1 MKKAIIF
8 IIISLIISLLLILFA
23 NSSFYE
29 LSSPGLKITKDF
41 FSNIENS
48 NFEKAKEQVDYIL
61 KERVNNFRIAKDKFN
76 QEIIYKNEKFRV
88 LEEGEDYV
96 VVRVNYDLIKRS
108 DYHNVK
114 KPVTMDVYLKLV
126 STYKENRKQKELKIV
141 YLKSV

>member
-126 STYKENRKQKELKIV
+126 STYKENRKQKEVKIV